1 MPLDI
6 RDPGAADELQCGVL
20 LEERHHM
27 PPGIEQRVHP
37 GRVIMLAQH
46 MLEVGTGAVQVFD
59 DPVCL
64 RQRVQRNPRPP
75 A

>member
-6 RDPGAADELQCGVL
+6 RDPGAADELQRGVL

-27 PPGIEQRVHP
+27 PPGIEQR
-37 GRVIMLAQH
+37 
-46 MLEVGTGAVQVFD
+46 D
-59 DPVCL
+59 
-64 RQRVQRNPRPP
+64 PRPP